1 MDKKL
6 ILEVAKYIIENKAT
20 IKDAAL
26 KFNKSESSI
35 KKYINEK
42 LIDIDENMYLAVKYV
57 QNELMIEGRKIGG
70 KTGKRGPSMTEEEA
84 RSIAKQMIENG
95 WTYEDAQMN
104 LGIPASTINERLNAI
119 KDPELQES
127 LEELYKNNR
136 KFGSGKR

>member
-1 MDKKL
+1 MDEKL

-84 RSIAKQMIENG
+84 RCIAKQMIENG